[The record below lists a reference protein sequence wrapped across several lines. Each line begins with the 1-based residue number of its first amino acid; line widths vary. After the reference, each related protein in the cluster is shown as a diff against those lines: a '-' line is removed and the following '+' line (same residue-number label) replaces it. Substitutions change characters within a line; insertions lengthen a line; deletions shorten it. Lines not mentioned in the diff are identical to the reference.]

1 MRGYFDISKPEK
13 DARFSNITNLLQTN
27 PLYTN
32 PDDDLGQIQ

>member
-1 MRGYFDISKPEK
+1 MRGYFDITDK